1 MLNRIILK
9 KYFCKTLK
17 GFTLLEVMIVIS
29 IISIMAG
36 FMIPK
41 FVGYENKAK
50 TVKAINTGKQ
60 IYNAV
65 MCAYSDKGSSVSDHD
80 IVTSINELTGMGLA
94 DEDVNV
100 NSTTTTVDVDYNS
113 DSKEYTLSVTA
124 SDGSYAVK
132 DGTVKIFPQTAT
144 QTDTNN

>member
-1 MLNRIILK
+1 MLSEVILK
-9 KYFCKTLK
+9 KYLCKKLK

-29 IISIMAG
+29 IISILAG

-65 MCAYSDKGSSVSDHD
+65 MFAYSDKGSSVS
-80 IVTSINELTGMGLA
+80 TSDVAASVSDLTGIDVTGKV
-94 DEDVNV
+94 EPITGGVNV
-100 NSTTTTVDVDYNS
+100 KYSS
-113 DSKEYTLSVTA
+113 DGKEYTLSYTA
-124 SDGSYAVK
+124 SNGSYTVK
-132 DGTVKIFPQTAT
+132 DGAADIFSQTAN
-144 QTDTNN
+144 DN